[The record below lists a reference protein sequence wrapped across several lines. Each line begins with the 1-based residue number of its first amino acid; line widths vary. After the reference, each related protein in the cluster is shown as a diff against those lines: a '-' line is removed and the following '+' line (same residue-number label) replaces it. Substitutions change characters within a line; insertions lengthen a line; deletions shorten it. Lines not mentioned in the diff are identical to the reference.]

1 MANCSQTYGT
11 YEFLLPNANDN
22 TVKALALFVTLMQ
35 KRLGNCEYNTYLPDY
50 DNDYGSNLEYVK
62 QNIKPTSG
70 EDIDY
75 KHTLI
80 ATFFG
85 TGRWSYRSNVEGM
98 ADWMDLN
105 LSDDIIKKW
114 GIKLGYLQNTK
125 EENEKLIELLSNNKI
140 KIVCKYTDF
149 EPGMEILCEGY
160 VTWLLDKT
168 LMLPIIDITE
178 TRLDCTYENLVNT
191 GMIEENDT
199 YISIKDIELVKDTI
213 IDVGSYEIEKTAE
226 NLGITKE
233 EAISKLTDVLDIKT
247 IKDIGWLCLGDTAI
261 SSDCIPEMIY
271 DLAEKHLSYKS
282 TKD

>member
-11 YEFLLPNANDN
+11 YEFILPNANDN
-22 TVKALALFVTLMQ
+22 TVKALALFITLMQ
-35 KRLGNCEYNTYLPDY
+35 KRLGNCEYDTYLPDY
-50 DNDYGSNLEYVK
+50 DSDYDINLEYVRE
-62 QNIKPTSG
+62 NIRPASDESPNDKL
-70 EDIDY
+70 
-75 KHTLI
+75 TLI
-80 ATFFG
+80 TPFFG

-114 GIKLGYLQNTK
+114 GVKLGYLQNTK

-140 KIVCKYTDF
+140 KIVCKCIDF

-160 VTWLLDKT
+160 VAWLLDKT

-191 GMIEENDT
+191 EMIEENDT
-199 YISIKDIELVKDTI
+199 YTSIKDIELVKETI
-213 IDVGSYEIEKTAE
+213 IDVDSYEIEKTAE
-226 NLGITKE
+226 NLGITKD

-247 IKDIGWLCLGDTAI
+247 IKDAGWLCLGDTAI
-261 SSDCIPEMIY
+261 NSDCIPEMIY
-271 DLAEKHLSYKS
+271 DLAEKYLSYKPE
-282 TKD
+282 

>member
-1 MANCSQTYGT
+1 MANCSQAYGT
-11 YEFLLPNANDN
+11 YEFILPNANDN
-22 TVKALALFVTLMQ
+22 TVKALALFITLMQ
-35 KRLGNCEYNTYLPDY
+35 KRLGNCEYDTYLPDY
-50 DNDYGSNLEYVK
+50 DSDYDINLEYVRE
-62 QNIKPTSG
+62 NIRPASDESPNDKL
-70 EDIDY
+70 
-75 KHTLI
+75 TLI
-80 ATFFG
+80 TPFFG

-105 LSDDIIKKW
+105 LSDDIIKKR

-140 KIVCKYTDF
+140 KIVCEYTDF

-191 GMIEENDT
+191 EMIEENDT
-199 YISIKDIELVKDTI
+199 YISIKDIELVKETI

-226 NLGITKE
+226 NLGITKD

-247 IKDIGWLCLGDTAI
+247 IKDAGWLCLGDTAI
-261 SSDCIPEMIY
+261 NSDCIPEMIY
-271 DLAEKHLSYKS
+271 DLAEKYLSYKPE
-282 TKD
+282 

>member
-22 TVKALALFVTLMQ
+22 IIKALALFITLMQ
-35 KRLGNCEYNTYLPDY
+35 KRLSNCEYNTYLPDY
-50 DNDYGSNLEYVK
+50 DNNYDSNLEYVK

-114 GIKLGYLQNTK
+114 GIKLGYLQNAK

-191 GMIEENDT
+191 GMIDESDDYLNITDSEL
-199 YISIKDIELVKDTI
+199 IKESILSTSD
-213 IDVGSYEIEKTAE
+213 YEIEKIAE
-226 NLGITKE
+226 NLGIGKE
-233 EAISKLTDVLDIKT
+233 DAVSKLTAVLDVKHIKEV
-247 IKDIGWLCLGDTAI
+247 GWLVLNDTAI
-261 SSDCIPEMIY
+261 NIVSIPEIIY
-271 DLAEKHLSYKS
+271 DLAEKYLSYKPA
-282 TKD
+282 

>member
-11 YEFLLPNANDN
+11 YEFLLPNANEN
-22 TVKALALFVTLMQ
+22 TVKALALFITLML
-35 KRLGNCEYNTYLPDY
+35 KRLSNCEYNTYLPDY
-50 DNDYGSNLEYVK
+50 DNNYDSNLEYVK

-85 TGRWSYRSNVEGM
+85 TDRWSYRSNVEGM

-114 GIKLGYLQNTK
+114 GIKLGYLQNAK

-191 GMIEENDT
+191 GMIDESDDYLNITDSEL
-199 YISIKDIELVKDTI
+199 IKESILSTSD
-213 IDVGSYEIEKTAE
+213 YEIEKIAE
-226 NLGITKE
+226 NLGIGKE
-233 EAISKLTDVLDIKT
+233 DAVSKLTAVLDVKHIKEV
-247 IKDIGWLCLGDTAI
+247 GWLVLNDTAI
-261 SSDCIPEMIY
+261 NIVSIPEIIY
-271 DLAEKHLSYKS
+271 DLAEKYLSYKPA
-282 TKD
+282 